1 MTSRSSKLSNGG
13 TLVEDPI
20 FDQPAPD
27 HQPDTAPSADRRA
40 SGRAS
45 AKQPGTRQ
53 LDAILSGGEAIVA
66 DMPPVK
72 EVIQKEAIQ
81 ADEVTDEDRSE
92 GGRASTTQQ
101 GTQQYVTFIAG
112 DEVFAAD
119 MTPVKEIIRVPQ
131 VVRVPM
137 APASLEGLA
146 NLRGKV
152 LPIISLRRL
161 FGFPELAHDDSTRA
175 LVIDVGQ
182 PLGFVVDRVSS
193 VVGVDASH
201 IEDVGKLS
209 GTMNT
214 ELLSG
219 LIKDVGGHAMIMVLD
234 FAKLIEREFA
244 QIAAI
249 TKNTSVASAAE
260 ASVQSEEE
268 DTSDELQLVSF
279 NVEGQEYAIAIEDV
293 QEIVQVPEAVIHV
306 PHSDSHVLG
315 VMTLRNRLLPL
326 VRLRRIFGLPDS
338 DLDEKSRIVVLTLNG
353 VSVGVVVDAVSEV
366 LRVSKSGV
374 DPLPAMLAREGN
386 LAEIT
391 SICRLDNGKRMVSI
405 MTARNLFDQSAIK
418 EALSTVSESEQETGR
433 EAKVVD
439 EDLDDDEQVVI
450 FRLDKEEFGAP
461 IASVQEI
468 VRVPEQLIRVPKAP
482 SFVEGVINLRGS
494 VLPVIDLRSRLGL
507 KQVERTDRQ
516 RIMVFLIS
524 DVRTGFIVDQV
535 AEVLKIPKAAIE
547 PAPQLSKEQ
556 GKLLSRM
563 ANLEKQKRMVQLI
576 DPPYLMGDKD
586 MAALAAMAA

>member
-1 MTSRSSKLSNGG
+1 MTTKTMENQKNG
-13 TLVEDPI
+13 TALLDEPI
-20 FDQPAPD
+20 IEERAPEI
-27 HQPDTAPSADRRA
+27 
-40 SGRAS
+40 
-45 AKQPGTRQ
+45 Q
-53 LDAILSGGEAIVA
+53 LKDAALE
-66 DMPPVK
+66 
-72 EVIQKEAIQ
+72 
-81 ADEVTDEDRSE
+81 EDRVEKRVSN
-92 GGRASTTQQ
+92 TQQ
-101 GTQQYVTFIAG
+101 GTHQFVTFMAG

-119 MTPVKEIIRVPQ
+119 MSPVKEIIRVPE
-131 VVRVPM
+131 VVRVPL
-137 APASLEGLA
+137 APSALEGLA

-182 PLGFVVDRVSS
+182 PIGFVVDRVSS
-193 VVGVDASH
+193 VVGVDTSH
-201 IEDVGKLS
+201 IEDVGS
-209 GTMNT
+209 IRTTVNT
-214 ELLSG
+214 DVLSG
-219 LIKDVGGHAMIMVLD
+219 LIKDVSGHAMIMVLD
-234 FAKLIEREFA
+234 FAKLVEREFS

-249 TKNTSVASAAE
+249 SKNTGVAGIVEASA
-260 ASVQSEEE
+260 QNEEE
-268 DTSDELQLVSF
+268 ESSDELQLVSF
-279 NVEGQEYAIAIEDV
+279 DVDGQEYAIAIEDV

-306 PHSDSHVLG
+306 PHSESHVLG
-315 VMTLRNRLLPL
+315 VMTLRSRLLPL
-326 VRLRRIFGLPDS
+326 VNLRSMFALPHR

-374 DPLPAMLAREGN
+374 DALPALLAREGN

-391 SICRLDNGKRMVSI
+391 AICRLDNGKRMVSI
-405 MTARNLFDQSAIK
+405 VTARNLFGHSVVK
-418 EALSTVSESEQETGR
+418 EALSAVNDNDLEEGMQTRET
-433 EAKVVD
+433 D
-439 EDLDDDEQVVI
+439 DDLDDDEQVVI
-450 FRLDKEEFGAP
+450 FRLGKEEFGAP

-468 VRVPEQLIRVPKAP
+468 VRVPEELIRVPKAP

-494 VLPVIDLRSRLGL
+494 VLPVIDLRLRLGL

-547 PAPQLSKEQ
+547 AAPQLSKEQ
-556 GKLLSRM
+556 SQLLSRM

-576 DPPYLMGDKD
+576 DPPHLMEQKE
-586 MAALAAMAA
+586 LVAMAAVTG

>member
-1 MTSRSSKLSNGG
+1 MENQKNG
-13 TLVEDPI
+13 TALLDEPI
-20 FDQPAPD
+20 IEERAPEI
-27 HQPDTAPSADRRA
+27 
-40 SGRAS
+40 
-45 AKQPGTRQ
+45 Q
-53 LDAILSGGEAIVA
+53 LKDAALE
-66 DMPPVK
+66 
-72 EVIQKEAIQ
+72 
-81 ADEVTDEDRSE
+81 EDRVEKRVSN
-92 GGRASTTQQ
+92 TQQ
-101 GTQQYVTFIAG
+101 GTHQFVTFMAG

-119 MTPVKEIIRVPQ
+119 MSPVKEIIRVPE
-131 VVRVPM
+131 VVRVPL
-137 APASLEGLA
+137 APSALEGLA

-182 PLGFVVDRVSS
+182 PIGFVVDRVSS
-193 VVGVDASH
+193 VVGVDTSH
-201 IEDVGKLS
+201 IEDVGS
-209 GTMNT
+209 IRTTVNT
-214 ELLSG
+214 DVLSG
-219 LIKDVGGHAMIMVLD
+219 LIKDVSGHAMIMVLD
-234 FAKLIEREFA
+234 FAKLVEREFS

-249 TKNTSVASAAE
+249 SKNTGVAGIVEASA
-260 ASVQSEEE
+260 QNEEE
-268 DTSDELQLVSF
+268 ESSDELQLVSF
-279 NVEGQEYAIAIEDV
+279 DVDGQEYAIAIEDV

-306 PHSDSHVLG
+306 PHSESHVLG
-315 VMTLRNRLLPL
+315 VMTLRSRLLPL
-326 VRLRRIFGLPDS
+326 VNLRSMFALPHR

-374 DPLPAMLAREGN
+374 DALPALLAREGN

-391 SICRLDNGKRMVSI
+391 AICRLDNGKRMVSI
-405 MTARNLFDQSAIK
+405 VTARNLFGHSVVK
-418 EALSTVSESEQETGR
+418 EALSAVNDNDLEEGMQTRET
-433 EAKVVD
+433 D
-439 EDLDDDEQVVI
+439 DDLDDDEQVVI
-450 FRLDKEEFGAP
+450 FRLGKEEFGAP

-468 VRVPEQLIRVPKAP
+468 VRVPEELIRVPKAP

-494 VLPVIDLRSRLGL
+494 VLPVIDLRLRLGL

-547 PAPQLSKEQ
+547 AAPQLSKEQ
-556 GKLLSRM
+556 SQLLSRM

-576 DPPYLMGDKD
+576 DPPHLMEQKE
-586 MAALAAMAA
+586 LVAMAAVTG